1 MAICPLCRT
10 IVTQRYMPGK
20 FGKEGQKQVRCECGR
35 TRSFRGEIC
44 IQESLFEEKRTLV
57 LAYDKT
63 ESGEKK

>member
-1 MAICPLCRT
+1 
-10 IVTQRYMPGK
+10 MPGK